1 MSWRRPRKLS
11 NKQLPV
17 RFSSASDAVR
27 QASKGI
33 PTSALL
39 VPSHDRPAFLAKSLT
54 MHAPG
59 SSQEEAAVRDVDATL
74 SSLPMRLPGVALRSV
89 LGRLLAVAKRLVGLA
104 PRIGSSGAAGLRV
117 HPSPKLLLA
126 MGARR
131 ALVAFRGLG
140 FLLFENGDRCGPL
153 LEEVVA
159 LLVAVLSGDVVPQVA
174 YDMANHALA
183 AASKARLQGRQ
194 LPGPSLLPSLAAAL
208 WTFDEWLEVR
218 QAALVC
224 AGNLLQRGG
233 VHLKPHSE
241 ALYAAV
247 WAALR
252 SAFRM
257 EAAVTAS
264 VRRLL
269 PAEGPGAPL
278 PADLQDGVA
287 RCPSCCTVTRSR
299 LLGSSLRALQLLI
312 PSCSGVYRPHIDELL
327 RILHTASTFKP
338 AHADEARLPPPRRW
352 DTRQGGASID
362 LGRAVLDEPSEAAE
376 EDAAVVQ
383 VLSPQPVAP
392 SLLTALLFDSS
403 ARVREAAAS
412 ALAAVLDKTPFQ
424 KWIALP
430 PITDSPG
437 PGSPASQRTA
447 GRTSL
452 RGAGAASPSAASPPA
467 RFAGSSPA
475 AAAASPQAGSPGT
488 DGMSAASLAR
498 MERVR
503 AARASV
509 GGRGAARGGIGTG
522 PTTASDRTAAMVI
535 QTHKGLARAL
545 SDAARPQAPLGLA
558 VAVVKTAATLVGA
571 TPYERLAS
579 GLVSRLAAPLC
590 DLVCCRRQAVVVAAL
605 QCVGALVTA
614 KGCLCE
620 VRSFVFDGPP
630 SSASEA
636 GNKPG
641 QAEPDRRPGLLRTLL
656 DIAEDKTAP
665 SPVRA
670 EVLAAL
676 AKMSHH
682 YARALSLAWP
692 RLAPVLRASFSDPQA
707 PIRSS
712 GLRVLEELLR
722 ARAAEAAALAGAA
735 SSAVAAAARAGS
747 LPEGAPAGAAE
758 LPSRAAPGAA
768 AAAAAA
774 VSAAAVSATA
784 PAAAGMGRRGAPAT
798 GQVEPLVAE
807 IGCPDRG
814 TQPGLVGG
822 PAAGGCEASSSEAAP
837 DADASGLGWPS
848 PTAGRGDAGKAESD
862 EDALPLGL
870 LVSKHLPRAMRDPA
884 VPVRSVACMCVSY
897 LLPTDWQARAPSDR
911 ARLAATALG
920 GGGGVEP
927 SAVDEATRLAVVESV
942 FAACRDESAAVRA
955 AGCRVL
961 GSFSTFA
968 LWKRPSFAR
977 PAVEHML
984 TCVTDPVL
992 NVRSRA
998 AWGLGCL
1005 CAAPVLVAALPPTL
1019 RAAALVHPSP
1029 ATSAGQAPALASAG
1043 TQRPA
1048 DPKSAPRRGIDA
1060 APPAQGLRDG
1070 AAAASAPREVA
1081 PIGQSPLRP
1090 VSVRSMAQAE
1100 AAAGRHAQAAS
1111 RHVGSAGEALSS
1123 GAAPESSLTSLL
1135 GPDLLR
1141 RLVLALSRLCEDH
1154 DRVASSAARTMG
1166 LAASALVALERAD
1179 GADPASASCAS
1190 VSSQE
1195 PRDADL
1201 TARGARV
1208 LCRLVRDAKG
1218 ASAKTRWNAAYA
1230 IGVLLAAG
1238 ASWGSASA
1246 APAAPAS
1253 ARGQRAR
1260 LPTGIPARASAARSP
1275 PGVKR
1280 QPSLGPVAGLPSAAF
1295 VPPSPSSLQ
1304 AVPDWRTD
1312 ALAALREVLCS
1323 ASNFKVRIAAAQA
1336 LGDAASASAAFAA
1349 EACVALAE
1357 GLERASTATDFTEY
1371 RYKAQLEQQ
1380 ACQALRRALVTVG
1393 PAPPPGLAER
1403 LEPHG
1408 ARLRAMLRSEWDE
1421 DGTDADSD
1429 DGGAAAAPCEPA
1441 AAGDEFA
1448 DSPGA
1453 AASLAERACHVL
1465 DSLCPKP
1472 AA

>member
-376 EDAAVVQ
+376 EDAAV
-383 VLSPQPVAP
+383 
-392 SLLTALLFDSS
+392 
-403 ARVREAAAS
+403 
-412 ALAAVLDKTPFQ
+412 
-424 KWIALP
+424 
-430 PITDSPG
+430 
-437 PGSPASQRTA
+437 
-447 GRTSL
+447 
-452 RGAGAASPSAASPPA
+452 
-467 RFAGSSPA
+467 
-475 AAAASPQAGSPGT
+475 AGSPGT
-488 DGMSAASLAR
+488 DGLSAASLAR

-1166 LAASALVALERAD
+1166 LAASALVELERAD

-1190 VSSQE
+1190 SSTQE

-1238 ASWGSASA
+1238 ASWGSA
-1246 APAAPAS
+1246 
-1253 ARGQRAR
+1253 
-1260 LPTGIPARASAARSP
+1260 
-1275 PGVKR
+1275 K
-1280 QPSLGPVAGLPSAAF
+1280 
-1295 VPPSPSSLQ
+1295 
-1304 AVPDWRTD
+1304 
-1312 ALAALREVLCS
+1312 
-1323 ASNFKVRIAAAQA
+1323 
-1336 LGDAASASAAFAA
+1336 
-1349 EACVALAE
+1349 

-1380 ACQALRRALVTVG
+1380 ACQALRRALVTAHRHVKLRNNRKVAMMQVENQARIAIRAVPVPQLVLSG
-1393 PAPPPGLAER
+1393 CCIVVASCLALAASDERMGLVQ
-1403 LEPHG
+1403 
-1408 ARLRAMLRSEWDE
+1408 
-1421 DGTDADSD
+1421 
-1429 DGGAAAAPCEPA
+1429 PA
-1441 AAGDEFA
+1441 AANQAPALVLATVIALLGILLLVTSRVDGVDA
-1448 DSPGA
+1448 DAVHGE
-1453 AASLAERACHVL
+1453 L
-1465 DSLCPKP
+1465 
-1472 AA
+1472 

>member
-194 LPGPSLLPSLAAAL
+194 LPAPSLLPSLAAAL

-376 EDAAVVQ
+376 EDAAV
-383 VLSPQPVAP
+383 
-392 SLLTALLFDSS
+392 
-403 ARVREAAAS
+403 
-412 ALAAVLDKTPFQ
+412 
-424 KWIALP
+424 
-430 PITDSPG
+430 
-437 PGSPASQRTA
+437 
-447 GRTSL
+447 
-452 RGAGAASPSAASPPA
+452 
-467 RFAGSSPA
+467 
-475 AAAASPQAGSPGT
+475 AGSPGT

-848 PTAGRGDAGKAESD
+848 PTAGRGDAGKAASD

-1005 CAAPVLVAALPPTL
+1005 
-1019 RAAALVHPSP
+1019 
-1029 ATSAGQAPALASAG
+1029 
-1043 TQRPA
+1043 
-1048 DPKSAPRRGIDA
+1048 
-1060 APPAQGLRDG
+1060 
-1070 AAAASAPREVA
+1070 
-1081 PIGQSPLRP
+1081 
-1090 VSVRSMAQAE
+1090 MAQAE
-1100 AAAGRHAQAAS
+1100 AATGRHAQAAS

-1166 LAASALVALERAD
+1166 LAASALVELERAD

-1190 VSSQE
+1190 SSTQE

-1218 ASAKTRWNAAYA
+1218 ASAKT
-1230 IGVLLAAG
+1230 
-1238 ASWGSASA
+1238 
-1246 APAAPAS
+1246 P
-1253 ARGQRAR
+1253 
-1260 LPTGIPARASAARSP
+1260 
-1275 PGVKR
+1275 
-1280 QPSLGPVAGLPSAAF
+1280 
-1295 VPPSPSSLQ
+1295 
-1304 AVPDWRTD
+1304 VPDWRTD